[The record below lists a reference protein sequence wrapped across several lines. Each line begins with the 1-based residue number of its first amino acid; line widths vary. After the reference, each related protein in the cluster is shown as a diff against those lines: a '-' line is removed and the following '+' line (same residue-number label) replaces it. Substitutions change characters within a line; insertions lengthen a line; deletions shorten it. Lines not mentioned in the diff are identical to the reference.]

1 MNERHSRSR
10 WLWLWATAAVA
21 AVVVA
26 FVLGA
31 QVRSPWEVA
40 VANSHANPLVTATVE
55 ERTLVVAGQDVTGTV
70 TLGRTQDVPAPGGEG
85 VRAVVTASPVA
96 AGDRVAP
103 GAVLVEVSGRPVIG
117 WELPFPMYRD
127 LRGGARG
134 PDVRAVQQAL
144 LAAGH
149 YSGAVDGVYGPAT
162 ALAVVA
168 LYRAA
173 GAEPPEVPAEA
184 VAASRAADQAVADA
198 RAALPTGDEGNG
210 RDEGADDGRSAQQAL
225 AEARRTAADAHTAA
239 LTPLPA
245 AETFDLDGAE
255 VTLVRVSRV
264 GTVVEPGGPV
274 AQVRSG
280 TATVTAR
287 VGLGASDAYAV
298 GASVTVSAQVGDATT
313 AATVTSVGEFV
324 AEATQEGAPPGYDV
338 TIELPEDAGLE
349 DGTGVVVQAADG
361 DEAEGLA
368 VPLVA
373 VREDSSGTFV
383 LRLPVGLEDP
393 REQDA
398 ERVAVTVTT
407 TGDGYALVA
416 ETDLAAGDVVVVA
429 TSP

>member
-1 MNERHSRSR
+1 M
-10 WLWLWATAAVA
+10 

-26 FVLGA
+26 FVVGS

-40 VANSHANPLVTATVE
+40 VANSHSSPLVTATVE

-70 TLGRTQDVPAPGGEG
+70 TLGRTQDVPAPDGEG
-85 VRAVVTASPVA
+85 VRAVVTATPVA
-96 AGDRVAP
+96 AGDPVAP

-127 LRGGARG
+127 LRGGAEG

-144 LAAGH
+144 LDAGH
-149 YSGAVDGVYGPAT
+149 YSGSVDGEYGPAT
-162 ALAVVA
+162 ALAVEA

-173 GAEPPEVPAEA
+173 GAEPHEIPAEA
-184 VAASRAADQAVADA
+184 VAAARAADQAVADA
-198 RAALPTGDEGNG
+198 RDAVSSGREGDDL
-210 RDEGADDGRSAQQAL
+210 DEGATGGRGAQEAL
-225 AEARRTAADAHTAA
+225 ADARQAAADAHTAA

-245 AETFDLDGAE
+245 AETFDLDGAD

-280 TATVTAR
+280 AASVTAR
-287 VGLGASDAYAV
+287 VGVAAADAYTV
-298 GASVTVSAQVGDATT
+298 GAAVSVSAQVGDATV
-313 AATVTSVGEFV
+313 AATVTAVGAFV
-324 AEATQEGAPPGYDV
+324 AEATQDGAPPGYDV
-338 TIELPEDAGLE
+338 TIELPEDAGFE

-361 DEAEGLA
+361 DEAAGLA

-383 LRLPVGLEDP
+383 LRLPPGLEDP

-398 ERVAVTVTT
+398 DRVRVTVTT
-407 TGDGYALVA
+407 TADGYALV
-416 ETDLAAGDVVVVA
+416 EDTDLTVGDVVVVA

>member
-1 MNERHSRSR
+1 MTRSPSRSR
-10 WLWLWATAAVA
+10 WLWLWATGAVV

-26 FVLGA
+26 FVVGS

-40 VANSHANPLVTATVE
+40 VANSHSSPLVTATVE

-70 TLGRTQDVPAPGGEG
+70 TLGRTQDVPAPDGEG
-85 VRAVVTASPVA
+85 VRAVVTATPVA
-96 AGDRVAP
+96 AGDPVAP

-127 LRGGARG
+127 LRGGAEG

-144 LAAGH
+144 LDAGH
-149 YSGAVDGVYGPAT
+149 YSGSVDGEYGPAT
-162 ALAVVA
+162 ALAVEA

-173 GAEPPEVPAEA
+173 GAEPHEIPAEA
-184 VAASRAADQAVADA
+184 VAAARAADQAVADA
-198 RAALPTGDEGNG
+198 RDAVSSGREGDDL
-210 RDEGADDGRSAQQAL
+210 DEGATGGRGAQEAL
-225 AEARRTAADAHTAA
+225 ADARQAAADAHTAA

-245 AETFDLDGAE
+245 AETFDLDGAD

-280 TATVTAR
+280 AASVTAR
-287 VGLGASDAYAV
+287 VGVAAADAYTV
-298 GASVTVSAQVGDATT
+298 GAAVSVSAQVGDATV
-313 AATVTSVGEFV
+313 AATVTAVGAFV
-324 AEATQEGAPPGYDV
+324 AEATQDGAPPGYDV
-338 TIELPEDAGLE
+338 TIELPEDAGFE

-361 DEAEGLA
+361 DEAAGLA

-383 LRLPVGLEDP
+383 LRLPPGLEDP

-398 ERVAVTVTT
+398 DRVRVTVTT
-407 TGDGYALVA
+407 TADGYALV
-416 ETDLAAGDVVVVA
+416 EDTDLTVGDVVVVA